1 MILEV
6 YKIINNKNGKI
17 YVGITNQGVAVRWCK
32 HCSDANRNSTFSL
45 HNAIRKYGKDN
56 FKVEVIETVNCE
68 YDWNE
73 EEYIHDYDYLKERE
87 IYWIKFYNSYNR
99 KIGYNLTLG
108 GDGTFGRFH
117 SEETKDKIRQKHLGR
132 KLPEE
137 LKDRLSEIHKNRS
150 YDHDEM
156 SKRAKKGNKKRWSNL
171 DNRINFSINN
181 ANNKIILQYDL
192 EMNFINEYRSASEA
206 ARKIGKTHGNI
217 SNCAKGKLKT
227 AYGFIWKY
235 KDINLIL

>member
-6 YKIINNKNGKI
+6 YKITNNKNGKI
-17 YVGITNQGVAVRWCK
+17 YVGITNQGATTNRWYK
-32 HCSDANRNSTFSL
+32 HCSDANCGSDFPI

-56 FKVEVIETVNCE
+56 FQIEVIEIIE
-68 YDWNE
+68 NE
-73 EEYIHDYDYLKERE
+73 DFDYLKERE
-87 IYWIKFYNSYNR
+87 KYWIKELDSYNKR
-99 KIGYNLTLG
+99 IGYNLTLG

-117 SEETKDKIRQKHLGR
+117 SKETKDKIRQKAIGR
-132 KLPEE
+132 KVSDIS
-137 LKDRLSEIHKNRS
+137 KKHMSDSHKKRE

-181 ANNKIILQYDL
+181 ANNKLILQYDL
-192 EMNFINEYRSASEA
+192 KMNFINEYRSASEA
-206 ARKIGKTHGNI
+206 ARKMNKTHGNI

-227 AYGFIWKY
+227 AYGYIWKY
-235 KDINLIL
+235 KENTGSDV